1 MLCPI
6 RKKMRTVIIILTIF
20 LSLTTVKTYACDCES
35 QGNFYKV
42 SPNSDLVALVK
53 VNKYLT
59 FKDIYDSPT
68 PMSMEVE
75 VLEVF
80 KGVEN
85 RKKVKVWGD
94 FGNLCRPYLNQ
105 FSFDSLYV
113 IAFHKGEKGN
123 FGHIDETESDYS
135 ISNCGEYWLQAN
147 SKSDKLI
154 GSESTIE
161 INRLRSFYDRTKDLS
176 TTDFKEIFQKA
187 LDFPDL
193 QQYYHTDFDSTRKQV
208 IIKYFGE
215 ANHNNLLGVSKFDK
229 QVIIKTEEEIK
240 EEGIKHYFG
249 LGDWVCGT
257 NSVRMQLSYPIEGVT
272 LSLMFKKINNE
283 WKITSNALWEE

>member
-1 MLCPI
+1 
-6 RKKMRTVIIILTIF
+6 MRTALIILTIF

-53 VNKYLT
+53 INKHLT
-59 FKDIYDSPT
+59 FKDIYDKPT

-105 FSFDSLYV
+105 FSVDSLYV
-113 IAFHKGEKGN
+113 IAFQKGEKGSE
-123 FGHIDETESDYS
+123 FGHLNETENDYS
-135 ISNCGEYWLQAN
+135 ISNCGEYWLKAN
-147 SKSDKLI
+147 RKSDTLI

-161 INRLRSFYDRTKDLS
+161 LNRLMGLYDRTKDL
-176 TTDFKEIFQKA
+176 TPADFKEIFQRA

-193 QQYYHTDFDSTRKQV
+193 QQYYHTDFDSARKQV
-208 IIKYFGE
+208 IMKYFGD
-215 ANHNNLLGVSKFDK
+215 ANHNNLQGVSKFDR
-229 QVIIKTEEEIK
+229 QVIIKTEGEIK
-240 EEGIKHYFG
+240 EEGIKNYFG

-257 NSVRMQLSYPIEGVT
+257 NSVRMQLYYPIEGIT

-283 WKITSNALWEE
+283 WTITSNALFEE

>member
-1 MLCPI
+1 M
-6 RKKMRTVIIILTIF
+6 RKVIIILTVF
-20 LSLTTVKTYACDCES
+20 LSCLTMEMYACDCES

-42 SPNSDLVALVK
+42 SPNTDFVALVK
-53 VNKYLT
+53 ISEYLT
-59 FKDIYDSPT
+59 FKDIYDSST

-75 VLEVF
+75 ILEVF
-80 KGVEN
+80 KGVDN

-94 FGNLCRPYLNQ
+94 VGHLCRPYLSQ
-105 FSFDSLYV
+105 FSVDSLYV
-113 IAFHKGEKGN
+113 IAFHKGEKRSD
-123 FGHIDETESDYS
+123 FGHRDETDNDYS
-135 ISNCGEYWLQAN
+135 ISNCGEYWIKGN
-147 SKSDKLI
+147 SKSDI
-154 GSESTIE
+154 I
-161 INRLRSFYDRTKDLS
+161 INKLRSSYDRTKDLTS
-176 TTDFKEIFQKA
+176 ADFKEIFQKA

-193 QQYYHTDFDSTRKQV
+193 QQYYHTDFDSTRKQL

-215 ANHNNLLGVSKFDK
+215 ANHNNLLGVSKFDQ

-257 NSVRMQLSYPIEGVT
+257 NSVRMQLYYPIEGIT

-283 WKITSNALWEE
+283 WTITSNALWEE